1 MKSNVAILSGKFAE
15 KVSRTIGYDGTNI
28 PGVVARKI
36 APDLLK
42 TLANQVEHLIL
53 ITGTNG
59 KTTTSNLLASILRA
73 AGKLVFNNEEGA
85 NLITGIT
92 ASFVKHARIS
102 GTVPYKYT
110 VIEVDEAA
118 LSQVAKQVQPEMVV
132 CTNFFRDQLDRFG
145 EIDTLINTVSEALM
159 PMETKLVLNGDDPL
173 VMRLNKL
180 QKNTVFFGMNKKV
193 EGFHQYNVS
202 ESKFCPDCGNEL
214 LYEAIHYGQLGHYS
228 CSCGFKRPTPMYEV
242 DTLSL
247 GHATSFTVNDFAY
260 HLPIDGIHNV
270 YNALAA
276 IACAKELGI
285 ENADIEKGFLSYE
298 ASNGRM
304 QTFEYKGTPY
314 ILNLVKN
321 PAGMNITLSQLLMD
335 EEGKQIGI
343 ILNDLKYDGTDIS
356 WIWDADFEQLNRP
369 DVKTVVCAGTR
380 AHDLAL
386 RIKYAGVDANKII
399 ILRSYDEVVDYC
411 IEHPMKTF
419 LLPNYTAL
427 DPIRKKLGSKIA
439 QKSKGAQPCSLP

>member
-1 MKSNVAILSGKFAE
+1 MKSNVAILSGKFAG
-15 KVSRTIGYDGTNI
+15 KVSRTLGNDATNI
-28 PGVVARKI
+28 PGVIARKI

-42 TLANQVEHLIL
+42 TLANQIEHLIL

-59 KTTTSNLLASILRA
+59 KTTTSNILASILRA
-73 AGKLVFNNEEGA
+73 AGKSVFNNEEGA

-92 ASFVKHARIS
+92 ACFVKHAKIS
-102 GTVPYKYT
+102 GTLSYKYA

-118 LSQVAKQVQPEMVV
+118 LSQVAKQVQPEMMV

-145 EIDTLINTVSEALM
+145 EIDTLINTVRKAIIPLH
-159 PMETKLVLNGDDPL
+159 TKLVLNGDDPL

-180 QKNTVFFGMNKKV
+180 EKKTVFFGMNKNVK
-193 EGFHQYNVS
+193 GFQLHGVS

-214 LYEAIHYGQLGHYS
+214 HYEAIYYGQLGYYS
-228 CSCGFKRPTPMYEV
+228 CSCGFKRPIPTYEI
-242 DTLSL
+242 DSLHL
-247 GHATSFTVNDFAY
+247 GHAPSFSINNFTF
-260 HLPIDGIHNV
+260 HIPISGIHNV

-285 ENADIEKGFLSYE
+285 ENTDIEKGLLAYE

-304 QTFEYKGTPY
+304 QSFEYKGVPY

-321 PAGMNITLSQLLMD
+321 PAGMNITLAQLLMD
-335 EEGKQIGI
+335 YEDKQIAI

-356 WIWDADFEQLNRP
+356 WIWDADLEQLNRE
-369 DVKTVVCAGTR
+369 DIKKVICGGTR

-386 RIKYAGVDANKII
+386 RIKYAGIDTNKIV
-399 ILRSYDEVVDYC
+399 ILTSYDEVVDYC
-411 IEHPMKTF
+411 IQHSMKTF

-427 DPIRKKLGSKIA
+427 TPIRKKLVSKMI
-439 QKSKGAQPCSLP
+439 QKSKGA